1 MSYLT
6 TILNVLNTEEIYVY
20 KNIYKELRNFTPRS
34 KSNKGKLIDV
44 RTEPKIG
51 RNQLCPCGSGKKY
64 KFCCGNKK
72 KNKK

>member
-6 TILNVLNTEEIYVY
+6 TILNVLNEQEIYVY
-20 KNIYKELRNFTPRS
+20 KNSYKKLRNFAPRS
-34 KSNKGKLIDV
+34 KSNKGELISV

-72 KNKK
+72 NKK